1 MTCSKTF
8 VILEFVKEKILKSV
22 GMMQISHFLE
32 DLKNGSTFE
41 SARISA
47 QAQIPTY
54 VCLKLDCAIYYYIN
68 VLLNPIFFVKCI
80 VKIFEKKNFIENFY
94 FYRDITFEK
103 TITVT
108 CIVYSHTT
116 LSLFFKSSHKRCNY
130 YRPLKKNHF

>member
-1 MTCSKTF
+1 M
-8 VILEFVKEKILKSV
+8 
-22 GMMQISHFLE
+22 HN
-32 DLKNGSTFE
+32 DTFE
-41 SARISA
+41 SVKIEIARISA

-80 VKIFEKKNFIENFY
+80 VKIFEKKNFVENFY

-103 TITVT
+103 TITVS

>member
-1 MTCSKTF
+1 M
-8 VILEFVKEKILKSV
+8 ILEFVKEKILKSV

-32 DLKNGSTFE
+32 DLKNGSTIE

-80 VKIFEKKNFIENFY
+80 VKIFEKKI
-94 FYRDITFEK
+94 
-103 TITVT
+103 
-108 CIVYSHTT
+108 S
-116 LSLFFKSSHKRCNY
+116 
-130 YRPLKKNHF
+130 